1 MNQKVYTM
9 LEEIL
14 SEGDWNEAQEEANE
28 FIRHMRRSGAHA
40 ADNPLNDKL
49 EEDDDTK
56 EKEAEDSEDSS
67 SEKEEEETEDS
78 DDEEEEVETKKDLQK
93 IINLGDARDFEKLVD
108 LLNRFRASKSLTD
121 EDVNKE
127 LSSYFERLVDAEKD
141 TLYVLIKGLVQITQQ
156 DVSGKAANTP
166 ADMMFNISKSGAV
179 SSEKAKSMLKKQ
191 KSKEEAEKS
200 SLTPIKIGESIQEKK
215 DIIAIV
221 KSNV

>member
-1 MNQKVYTM
+1 MKQKVYTM

-28 FIRHMRRSGAHA
+28 FIRHMR
-40 ADNPLNDKL
+40 
-49 EEDDDTK
+49 EDGLR
-56 EKEAEDSEDSS
+56 AEDIIKDTVDEDE
-67 SEKEEEETEDS
+67 EKDSDSNKKDS
-78 DDEEEEVETKKDLQK
+78 DDEEEEVETKQDLQK

-127 LSSYFERLVDAEKD
+127 LSSYFERLADTEKD

-221 KSNV
+221 NSNV

>member
-49 EEDDDTK
+49 EEDDEPK
-56 EKEAEDSEDSS
+56 EDDDSSEDSS
-67 SEKEEEETEDS
+67 SEKEEETEDS
-78 DDEEEEVETKKDLQK
+78 DDEEEEVETKQDLQK

>member
-28 FIRHMRRSGAHA
+28 FIRHMRREGAHA
-40 ADNPLNDKL
+40 ADDPLNNKL
-49 EEDDDTK
+49 EEDDD
-56 EKEAEDSEDSS
+56 SNEDSS
-67 SEKEEEETEDS
+67 SEKEEETKDS
-78 DDEEEEVETKKDLQK
+78 DDDEEEVETKQDLQK
-93 IINLGDARDFEKLVD
+93 IINLGDARNFEKLVD

-121 EDVNKE
+121 EDVNEE
-127 LSSYFERLVDAEKD
+127 LSSYFERLSDTEKD

-200 SLTPIKIGESIQEKK
+200 SLTPIKIGENIQEKK

>member
-49 EEDDDTK
+49 EEDDEPK
-56 EKEAEDSEDSS
+56 EDDDSSEDSS
-67 SEKEEEETEDS
+67 SEKEEETEDS

-127 LSSYFERLVDAEKD
+127 LSSYFERLADTEKD

-200 SLTPIKIGESIQEKK
+200 SLTPIKIGENIQEKK

>member
-49 EEDDDTK
+49 EEDDEPK
-56 EKEAEDSEDSS
+56 EDDDSSEDSS
-67 SEKEEEETEDS
+67 SEKEEETEDS

-127 LSSYFERLVDAEKD
+127 LGSYFERLADTEKD

>member
-1 MNQKVYTM
+1 MKQKVYTM

-49 EEDDDTK
+49 EEDDDPK
-56 EKEAEDSEDSS
+56 EDDDSSEDSS
-67 SEKEEEETEDS
+67 SEKEEEKTEDS

-127 LSSYFERLVDAEKD
+127 LSSYFERLADTEKD

>member
-49 EEDDDTK
+49 EEDDEPK
-56 EKEAEDSEDSS
+56 EDDDSSEDSS
-67 SEKEEEETEDS
+67 SEKEEETEDS
-78 DDEEEEVETKKDLQK
+78 DDEEEEVETKQDLQK

-127 LSSYFERLVDAEKD
+127 LGSYFERLADTEKD

>member
-49 EEDDDTK
+49 EEDDDS
-56 EKEAEDSEDSS
+56 SEDSS
-67 SEKEEEETEDS
+67 SEEEEETKDS

-93 IINLGDARDFEKLVD
+93 IINLGDARDFEKLID

-127 LSSYFERLVDAEKD
+127 LRSYFERLADTEKD

>member
-1 MNQKVYTM
+1 MGEQLMNQKVYTM

-28 FIRHMRRSGAHA
+28 FIRHMRREGAHA
-40 ADNPLNDKL
+40 ADDPLNNKL
-49 EEDDDTK
+49 EEDDD
-56 EKEAEDSEDSS
+56 SNEDSS
-67 SEKEEEETEDS
+67 SEKEEETKDS
-78 DDEEEEVETKKDLQK
+78 DDDEEEVETKQDLQK
-93 IINLGDARDFEKLVD
+93 IINLGDARNFEKLVD

-121 EDVNKE
+121 EDVNEE
-127 LSSYFERLVDAEKD
+127 LSSYFERLSDTEKD

-200 SLTPIKIGESIQEKK
+200 SLTPIKIGENIQEKK